1 MSFFTALQ
9 GEESCLQNL
18 DECALWLKAVLTRA
32 EIPEERIAA
41 FTDVESRYSEVESLI
56 AKMEESLAND
66 VHEPDRS
73 EKESK
78 LLKLKEDWQALKMK
92 ARKIRRS
99 PGRLGSEL
107 ESNQVVFAG
116 VLAELK
122 AWISEARDRC
132 LGTTAFSSVQELQ
145 EALRVCA
152 DVESG
157 LPEKKT
163 RLEDAILKGR
173 EPITEVEDENVG
185 SKDGVEAQLED
196 VKSQWYN
203 LQEDLRM
210 RESLLEGSLK
220 QIQALESDFAKIQS
234 VSKEVE
240 TKLHNL
246 TTVGGFHTVESELE
260 SVLGLVNDLK
270 ACEAEIISIEKSNQA
285 VDASCQALKD
295 GLGNRVSELK
305 EKLAHVK
312 QEITSRIQE
321 DQEILNHR
329 NDLATELLQSQEL
342 ISKVEMIAG
351 EELKFE
357 QLPLSEEGVVQATEA
372 MDSVDSALA
381 SLDIKSG
388 KLFSRLKP
396 SEQKVLQVEINELKS
411 HWIGVIENLERRFAT
426 RAAFDQNLKA
436 TKQWIEKANEEI
448 TRLQIPSDD
457 LSALEDH
464 LARLKNIHDECRSPE
479 NVVNVLLTNVEKI
492 VQGAS
497 DTEKGIFE
505 LQLAELKS
513 SFEDVAERSRVEIDK
528 VEAELNGYRHFLAEY
543 QELKSWIE
551 NEKRLQETYPVG
563 EDSSLE
569 IKLEE
574 LRSKKRNIDSKE
586 EKIKELSEIAARITN
601 FDIFGKEN
609 AQTQLLD
616 LQTLYMELKNKAAD
630 QVESIQVENDRMKEF
645 QAELQHCKDIV
656 QDLESIVSAESPSF
670 NEVDQLEGYV
680 QELKVKFQY
689 ALAQKTAIFQLGEKK
704 DELPLA
710 SEAAENYAEV
720 VNKWKSLLAG
730 FSEKIAETERRIA
743 EEQKLNDSF
752 EEVSS
757 WVENVEKEME
767 ISLASVEAQEVEEVV
782 GQAEK
787 LRTLNTEC
795 VSYGQ
800 LVGSLRSKVEDSAN
814 QPSEGHAGR
823 LSSLKAS
830 VEAMHK
836 RLAAKLGD
844 VEHCVNDV
852 NDVKER
858 ISSCKEWLLQK
869 KELIVANEEN
879 IRPGKVEDLE
889 EKLVAFQNWNQEVET
904 VLHDIMQAKEIVGQ
918 GVGKV
923 SSALEE
929 SLSKELNSLCDT
941 LTGLQ
946 EDSAAK
952 VVELEDCL
960 DGVREIEEQV
970 ARYETMLHEAGN
982 VVQGSN
988 EKPVRLEALTAN
1000 LEKLRDLQKDL
1011 TEKEKEFQSFLKTKG
1026 DLVTQS
1032 GNQERLAK
1040 AKEDFDNLIKE
1051 IPRVLSETEVKVSNY
1066 EQCKKELEESW
1077 EWLTNA
1083 KSFVDSNLTY
1093 SLDDSSA
1100 EDHLRKLKNLQP
1112 ELESFGAKLS
1122 VIAEKGEN
1130 VAVIE
1135 GEGENKLQE
1144 KIDCGR
1150 SNLATL
1156 CDEVRVKE
1164 AHLVTFL
1171 RAKEN
1176 YNACATQC
1184 KQSLTE
1190 LRRSVEEECK
1200 CSAIAEKSNAQ
1211 LDLHRKQQ
1219 EKCQEIEEQIR
1230 SLEAAGSQVSS
1241 ACENQR
1247 DPLREKLI
1255 KIKSEL
1261 QALNTEAVIKQEQL
1275 VAWMAE
1281 IGNIHE
1287 EVKDSVSR
1295 VKTIH
1300 ESFQSCKLNAGDIR
1314 VANDALGQLKQ
1325 TASELDVEQENV
1337 QNIVEKAEMVLEKL
1351 EPGEKQELEESVSA
1365 LQRAFNDAEEE
1376 SKERVR
1382 QAEEHI
1388 NNIIEFDK
1396 QSAHCESLLTIYQAA
1411 APVDL
1416 SCTVETL
1423 EDQMAKLKRLYG
1435 DMESRESHMIALQE
1449 KEAKLSRDENS
1460 QSGHTTPD
1468 VKAGKLQGDWGK
1480 LKASVGE
1487 KLHEL
1492 ERLAE
1497 MKKDFEDDYG
1507 TCLESV
1513 QELETALHVTEGDGG
1528 PVDARLKRMQ
1538 ELCSKIKSYRNK
1550 LDLLTDRC
1558 NELPNVAYEQTD
1570 LDPKRKLDTVVG
1582 KWEEVKEDAL
1592 GKLNELEKEKTETQ
1606 NIDTEISKLCS
1617 WVQDTCVPFVHKDIP
1632 LVIQKDMLEKAVMDN
1647 NGFLSILDTK
1657 FASLGELLSKTRN
1670 IRGGEQQQEKL
1681 IESLRDLERNL
1692 KDAKAKLVSNS
1703 VEIKNRL
1710 QQHGKLVSDLHRVRD
1725 LLLELKRGK
1734 ILVSAGL
1741 EGDNWIEE
1749 SISSRRIDLAKLE
1762 SCDVL
1767 LSSVPEKIAIAKAG
1781 RVDADESAIEQDYY
1795 ALTADV
1801 QAMKERLTDETAQLE
1816 KMRQFDNDCVE
1827 LLAFYEGLSGQIRAV
1842 DLGAIA
1848 ETSSLT
1854 HTEEEL
1860 AKCRLARQE
1869 LSQTDGNFKSL
1880 VETGPDVL
1888 NFATYDKRHKL
1899 EERCNELK
1907 ESRTSLQDLIN
1918 DQVEALRKLVAEQ
1931 QTLEGWLKKAGIL
1944 IQDAKALLLANE
1956 ASAILDDARMSERIQ
1971 ALSVLNTK
1979 LEEYLAYSESLQ
1991 GSGKTAEVA
2000 RMKAEISQLCKQ
2012 LTASANDFQEFKSQ
2026 WNTFETEAAEATTL
2040 FARCAADHPA
2050 PASLQE
2056 AQERLINVK
2065 VNSFCLLRVI
2075 FNRLSFSRNHT
2086 IGLTNRNER

>member
-9 GEESCLQNL
+9 GEECCLQNL

-41 FTDVESRYSEVESLI
+41 FTEVESRYSEVESLI

-66 VHEPDRS
+66 MNEPDRS
-73 EKESK
+73 ERESK
-78 LLKLKEDWQALKMK
+78 LLQLKEDWQGLKMK
-92 ARKIRRS
+92 AREKRRR

-122 AWISEARDRC
+122 TWISEARDRC
-132 LGTTAFSSVQELQ
+132 LGMTAFSTVQELQ

-152 DVESG
+152 DVRSG

-173 EPITEVEDENVG
+173 ELITEVEDEN
-185 SKDGVEAQLED
+185 VEAQLED
-196 VKSQWYN
+196 VKSQWDN

-210 RESLLEGSLK
+210 REGLLEGALK
-220 QIQALESDFAKIQS
+220 QIQALECDFAKMQS
-234 VSKEVE
+234 VVEEVE
-240 TKLHNL
+240 TKLQNL

-260 SVLGLVNDLK
+260 SLLGLVNDLK

-295 GLGNRVSELK
+295 GFGHRVSESK

-329 NDLATELLQSQEL
+329 NDLATELLQCQEL
-342 ISKVEMIAG
+342 ISKVEMFAG
-351 EELKFE
+351 EELKLE
-357 QLPLSEEGVVQATEA
+357 QLPLLEEGVVQATEA
-372 MDSVDSALA
+372 VDSVDSALA
-381 SLDIKSG
+381 SLDIKG
-388 KLFSRLKP
+388 EKLFSRLKP

-411 HWIGVIENLERRFAT
+411 HWSGVKENLERRFAT

-448 TRLQIPSDD
+448 TRSQIPSDD

-464 LARLKNIHDECRSPE
+464 LARLKNIHEECSSPE
-479 NVVNVLLTNVEKI
+479 NVVSVFLTNGKKI
-492 VQGAS
+492 VQDES

-505 LQLAELKS
+505 LQLTELKS
-513 SFEDVAERSRVEIDK
+513 SFEDVTERSRVEIDR
-528 VEAELNGYRHFLAEY
+528 VEAELNEYRHFLAEY
-543 QELKSWIE
+543 QELTSWIE
-551 NEKRLQETYPVG
+551 NEKRLQETYPLG

-609 AQTQLLD
+609 AQTQLLA

-656 QDLESIVSAESPSF
+656 QDLESVVSAESPSF
-670 NEVDQLEGYV
+670 NEVGQLEGYV
-680 QELKVKFQY
+680 QELKVKFQD
-689 ALAQKTAIFQLGEKK
+689 ALGQKTAIFQLGEKK

-710 SEAAENYAEV
+710 SEAAENYDEV

-767 ISLASVEAQEVEEVV
+767 ISLASVEAQEVEEIV
-782 GQAEK
+782 GQVEK

-800 LVGSLRSKVEDSAN
+800 LVESLRSSEVEDSGN
-814 QPSEGHAGR
+814 QPSEGHVGR
-823 LSSLKAS
+823 FSSLKAS

-852 NDVKER
+852 SDVKER

-869 KELIVANEEN
+869 KELIVANEES

-889 EKLVAFQNWNQEVET
+889 EKLVEFQNWNQEVET

-923 SSALEE
+923 SGALEE

-946 EDSAAK
+946 EGSAAK
-952 VVELEDCL
+952 VVELEHCL

-970 ARYETMLHEAGN
+970 ARYDTLLHEAGN

-1000 LEKLRDLQKDL
+1000 LEKLRDLQKEL
-1011 TEKEKEFQSFLKTKG
+1011 AEKEKEFQSFLKTKEE
-1026 DLVTQS
+1026 LVTQS

-1040 AKEDFDNLIKE
+1040 AKEEFDSLIKE
-1051 IPRVLSETEVKVSNY
+1051 IPRVLSETEVKVSDY
-1066 EQCKKELEESW
+1066 EQCKKELDESL

-1083 KSFVDSNLTY
+1083 KSFVDSTVTY

-1112 ELESFGAKLS
+1112 ELESFDAKLS
-1122 VIAEKGEN
+1122 IIAEKGEN

-1135 GEGENKLQE
+1135 GECESKLQE
-1144 KIDCGR
+1144 KLDCER

-1171 RAKEN
+1171 RAKDN

-1190 LRRSVEEECK
+1190 LRRSVEEECT

-1247 DPLREKLI
+1247 EPLREKLI
-1255 KIKSEL
+1255 KIKNEL
-1261 QALNTEAVIKQEQL
+1261 QALNTEALIKQEQL

-1300 ESFQSCKLNAGDIR
+1300 ESLQSCELKASDIR

-1325 TASELDVEQENV
+1325 TASELDAEKENV
-1337 QNIVEKAEMVLEKL
+1337 QNIVEKAEMVLGKL
-1351 EPGEKQELEESVSA
+1351 EPGEKEELEESVRA

-1423 EDQMAKLKRLYG
+1423 DDQMAKLKRLYG
-1435 DMESRESHMIALQE
+1435 DMESRESHMTALQE

-1460 QSGHTTPD
+1460 QSGPTTPD
-1468 VKAGKLQGDWGK
+1468 GKAGKLQGDWGK

-1497 MKKDFEDDYG
+1497 MKKDFEDDYSA
-1507 TCLESV
+1507 CLEGV

-1570 LDPKRKLDTVVG
+1570 LDPKRKLDIVVG

-1606 NIDTEISKLCS
+1606 NIDYEISKLRS
-1617 WVQDTCVPFVHKDIP
+1617 WVQDTCAPFVHKEMP
-1632 LVIQKDMLEKAVMDN
+1632 PVIQKDMLEKAVMDN
-1647 NGFLSILDTK
+1647 NGFLSVLDTK
-1657 FASLGELLSKTRN
+1657 FALLGELLSKTRHFK
-1670 IRGGEQQQEKL
+1670 GGVQQQEKP
-1681 IESLRDLERNL
+1681 IESIRDIERNL

-1703 VEIKNRL
+1703 VEIKSRL

-1725 LLLELKRGK
+1725 LLVELKRGK
-1734 ILVSAGL
+1734 SVESAGL
-1741 EGDNWIEE
+1741 ESDNWIEE
-1749 SISSRRIDLAKLE
+1749 SISSRRIDVAKLE
-1762 SCDVL
+1762 SCDML

-1781 RVDADESAIEQDYY
+1781 HVDVDESVIEQDYY

-1801 QAMKERLTDETAQLE
+1801 QAMKERLTDETAHLE
-1816 KMRQFDNDCVE
+1816 KMRQFDNDCIE
-1827 LLAFYEGLSGQIRAV
+1827 LLAFYERLSGQIRAV

-1854 HTEEEL
+1854 YTEEEL
-1860 AKCRLARQE
+1860 AKCRLAGQE

-1880 VETGPDVL
+1880 VETGPDML
-1888 NFATYDKRHKL
+1888 NFATYDKRHNL
-1899 EERCNELK
+1899 EKRCNELK

-1918 DQVEALRKLVAEQ
+1918 DRVEALRKLVAEQ

-1944 IQDAKALLLANE
+1944 IQDAKALLLENE
-1956 ASAILDDARMSERIQ
+1956 ASVTLDDSRMSEKIQ

-2000 RMKAEISQLCKQ
+2000 RMNAEISQLCKQ
-2012 LTASANDFQEFKSQ
+2012 LAASANDLQEFKSQ
-2026 WNTFETEAAEATTL
+2026 WNAFETDAAEAATL
-2040 FARCAADHPA
+2040 FARCAADQSA

-2065 VNSFCLLRVI
+2065 VNSFCV
-2075 FNRLSFSRNHT
+2075 
-2086 IGLTNRNER
+2086 

>member
-18 DECALWLKAVLTRA
+18 DECALWLKAVLTRT

-196 VKSQWYN
+196 VKSQWDN

-210 RESLLEGSLK
+210 RENLLEGALK

-234 VSKEVE
+234 VAEEVE

-260 SVLGLVNDLK
+260 SLLGLVNDLK

-295 GLGNRVSELK
+295 GLDNRVSELK

-321 DQEILNHR
+321 DREILNHR

-357 QLPLSEEGVVQATEA
+357 RLPLSEEGVVQATEA

-411 HWIGVIENLERRFAT
+411 HWIGVKENLERRFAT

-448 TRLQIPSDD
+448 TRSQIPSDD

-492 VQGAS
+492 VQSAS

-586 EKIKELSEIAARITN
+586 EKIKELSETAARITN

-609 AQTQLLD
+609 AQTQLLA

-630 QVESIQVENDRMKEF
+630 QVESIQVENDRMKEL

-800 LVGSLRSKVEDSAN
+800 LVESLRSKVEDSAN

-952 VVELEDCL
+952 VVELEHCL

-970 ARYETMLHEAGN
+970 ARYETILHEAGN
-982 VVQGSN
+982 AVQGSN
-988 EKPVRLEALTAN
+988 EKPVHLEALTAN

-1011 TEKEKEFQSFLKTKG
+1011 TEKEKEFQSFLKTKE

-1135 GEGENKLQE
+1135 GEGESKLQE

-1150 SNLATL
+1150 SNLSTL

-1261 QALNTEAVIKQEQL
+1261 QALNTEALIKQEQL

-1460 QSGHTTPD
+1460 QSGRTTPD

-1497 MKKDFEDDYG
+1497 MKKDFEDDCG

-1513 QELETALHVTEGDGG
+1513 QELETALHVTEGDGD

-1670 IRGGEQQQEKL
+1670 IGGGEQQQEKL

-1931 QTLEGWLKKAGIL
+1931 QTLEGWLKKAGIV

-1956 ASAILDDARMSERIQ
+1956 ASATLDDARMSERIQ

-2026 WNTFETEAAEATTL
+2026 WNAFETEAAEATTL

-2086 IGLTNRNER
+2086 IGLTNRNGR

>member
-1 MSFFTALQ
+1 MSFFIALQ

-32 EIPEERIAA
+32 EISEEKIAA
-41 FTDVESRYSEVESLI
+41 FIEVESRYSEVESLI
-56 AKMEESLAND
+56 AKMEELLAKETK
-66 VHEPDRS
+66 EPGRS

-78 LLKLKEDWQALKMK
+78 LLQLKEDWQALKMK
-92 ARKIRRS
+92 A
-99 PGRLGSEL
+99 GSEL
-107 ESNQVVFAG
+107 ESKQVVFAG

-122 AWISEARDRC
+122 TWISEARDRC
-132 LGTTAFSSVQELQ
+132 LGMTAFASVQELQ

-152 DVESG
+152 DVRSG
-157 LPEKKT
+157 LTEKKT
-163 RLEDAILKGR
+163 KLEDAILKGR
-173 EPITEVEDENVG
+173 ELITEGEEENGG
-185 SKDGVEAQLED
+185 SKDGVEAQLDD
-196 VKSQWYN
+196 VKSQWDN
-203 LQEDLRM
+203 LEEDLGM
-210 RESLLEGSLK
+210 RESLLGDAFK
-220 QIQALESDFAKIQS
+220 QIQALECDFAKMQS
-234 VSKEVE
+234 AVAEVE

-260 SVLGLVNDLK
+260 SLLGHVNGLD
-270 ACEAEIISIEKSNQA
+270 ACEAEIISMEKSTQA
-285 VDASCQALKD
+285 VDASCQVLKD

-305 EKLAHVK
+305 EKLANVK

-329 NDLATELLQSQEL
+329 NDLAAELLQCHEL
-342 ISKVEMIAG
+342 ISKVEMVAG

-357 QLPLSEEGVVQATEA
+357 QLPLLEEGVMQATEA

-381 SLDIKSG
+381 SLDIKG
-388 KLFSRLKP
+388 EKLFSRLKP
-396 SEQKVLQVEINELKS
+396 SEQNVLQVEINELKS
-411 HWIGVIENLERRFAT
+411 HWSGVKENLERRFAN

-436 TKQWIEKANEEI
+436 SKQWIEKANEEI
-448 TRLQIPSDD
+448 TRSQIPSGD
-457 LSALEDH
+457 LSALGDH
-464 LARLKNIHDECRSPE
+464 LARLKNIHDECKSPE
-479 NVVNVLLTNVEKI
+479 NVVNVLFTNGKKI
-492 VQGAS
+492 VQDAS

-528 VEAELNGYRHFLAEY
+528 VEEELNGYCHFLAEY
-543 QELKSWIE
+543 QELTAWIE
-551 NEKRLQETYPVG
+551 NEKRLQETYPEG
-563 EDSSLE
+563 EDSSLDV
-569 IKLEE
+569 KLEE
-574 LRSKKRNIDSKE
+574 LRSKTRNIDSKE

-609 AQTQLLD
+609 AKTQLLA
-616 LQTLYMELKNKAAD
+616 LQTSYMELKNKVAD
-630 QVESIQVENDRMKEF
+630 QVESIQVENDRVKEF

-656 QDLESIVSAESPSF
+656 QDLENIVSSESPSY

-680 QELKVKFQY
+680 QELKVKFQD

-704 DELPLA
+704 DELPLV

-730 FSEKIAETERRIA
+730 FSEKIAEIERRIT

-782 GQAEK
+782 GQVEK

-795 VSYGQ
+795 VSYGE
-800 LVGSLRSKVEDSAN
+800 LVESLRSKVDDSAN
-814 QPSEGHAGR
+814 QPSKRHAGR
-823 LSSLKAS
+823 LSSLKTS
-830 VEAMHK
+830 VDVMHK

-869 KELIVANEEN
+869 KELIVANEES

-889 EKLVAFQNWNQEVET
+889 EKLVEFQNWNQEVET

-923 SSALEE
+923 SSALEK

-941 LTGLQ
+941 LMGLQ
-946 EDSAAK
+946 DDSAAK
-952 VVELEDCL
+952 VVELEHCL
-960 DGVREIEEQV
+960 DEVRENEEQV
-970 ARYETMLHEAGN
+970 TRYETLLHQAGK
-982 VVQGSN
+982 VVQWSK

-1000 LEKLRDLQKDL
+1000 LEKLRDLQKNL
-1011 TEKEKEFQSFLKTKG
+1011 AEKEKEFQSFLKTKEN
-1026 DLVTQS
+1026 LVIQS
-1032 GNQERLAK
+1032 GKQERLAR
-1040 AKEDFDNLIKE
+1040 AKEDFDDLIE
-1051 IPRVLSETEVKVSNY
+1051 EVPRVLSETEVKIRNY
-1066 EQCKKELEESW
+1066 DQCKNELEESL

-1083 KSFVDSNLTY
+1083 KSFVDSNVTY

-1100 EDHLRKLKNLQP
+1100 EDHLRKLKILQP
-1112 ELESFGAKLS
+1112 KLESFGAKLS
-1122 VIAEKGEN
+1122 DIAEKGEN
-1130 VAVIE
+1130 MAVIE
-1135 GEGENKLQE
+1135 GEGESKLQE
-1144 KIDCGR
+1144 KLHCGK

-1156 CDEVRVKE
+1156 RDEVRVKE

-1171 RAKEN
+1171 KAKEN

-1184 KQSLTE
+1184 KQSLIE
-1190 LRRSVEEECK
+1190 LRRSVEEEST

-1211 LDLHRKQQ
+1211 LELHRKQQ
-1219 EKCQEIEEQIR
+1219 EKCQEIEEQIQ

-1241 ACENQR
+1241 ACEDQR
-1247 DPLREKLI
+1247 EPLREKLL
-1255 KIKSEL
+1255 KIKNEL
-1261 QALNTEAVIKQEQL
+1261 QALNTEALIKQEQL
-1275 VAWMAE
+1275 IAWMAE

-1287 EVKDSVSR
+1287 EVKDNESR

-1300 ESFQSCKLNAGDIR
+1300 ESLQTCNLKAGDIR

-1325 TASELDVEQENV
+1325 TASELDVEKENV

-1351 EPGEKQELEESVSA
+1351 EPGEKQELEESVRA
-1365 LQRAFNDAEEE
+1365 LQQAFNDAEEE
-1376 SKERVR
+1376 SKEKVR

-1423 EDQMAKLKRLYG
+1423 EDQIAKLKRLYG
-1435 DMESRESHMIALQE
+1435 DMESRESHMTALQE
-1449 KEAKLSRDENS
+1449 KEAKLSGDENA
-1460 QSGHTTPD
+1460 QSGRTTPD
-1468 VKAGKLQGDWGK
+1468 RKAGKLQGDWRK

-1507 TCLESV
+1507 TCLEGV
-1513 QELETALHVTEGDGG
+1513 QELETALHVTEGDRG

-1538 ELCSKIKSYRNK
+1538 ELCSKMKSYRNK

-1558 NELPNVAYEQTD
+1558 NELPIVAYEQTD

-1592 GKLNELEKEKTETQ
+1592 GKLNELEKEKTEKQ
-1606 NIDTEISKLCS
+1606 NIDNEISKLRS
-1617 WVQDTCVPFVHKDIP
+1617 WVKDTCVPFVHKDIP
-1632 LVIQKDMLEKAVMDN
+1632 PVIQKDMLEKAVMDN

-1657 FASLGELLSKTRN
+1657 FALLGELLSKTRN
-1670 IRGGEQQQEKL
+1670 IKGGGQQQEKL
-1681 IESLRDLERNL
+1681 IESLRDIERNL

-1725 LLLELKRGK
+1725 LLAEFKRGES
-1734 ILVSAGL
+1734 LESAGL
-1741 EGDNWIEE
+1741 ESDNWIEE

-1762 SCDVL
+1762 SCVML
-1767 LSSVPEKIAIAKAG
+1767 LSSVAEKTAIAKAG
-1781 RVDADESAIEQDYY
+1781 HVDVDESSIGQDYC
-1795 ALTADV
+1795 ALTADL
-1801 QAMKERLTDETAQLE
+1801 QAIKERLTEETAQME
-1816 KMRQFDNDCVE
+1816 KIRQFDNDCVE

-1860 AKCRLARQE
+1860 AKCRLVEQE
-1869 LSQTDGNFKSL
+1869 LSQTGGNFKSL
-1880 VETGPDVL
+1880 VETGPDML
-1888 NFATYDKRHKL
+1888 HFATYDKRHNL
-1899 EERCNELK
+1899 EKRCNQLK
-1907 ESRTSLQDLIN
+1907 ESKISLQDLIN
-1918 DQVEALRKLVAEQ
+1918 GRVEALRKLVVEQ

-1944 IQDAKALLLANE
+1944 IQDANALLLENE
-1956 ASAILDDARMSERIQ
+1956 ASVTLNVSRMSERIQ

-1991 GSGKTAEVA
+1991 GSGRAAEVA
-2000 RMKAEISQLCKQ
+2000 RVNAEISQLCKQ
-2012 LTASANDFQEFKSQ
+2012 LTALANDFQEFKSH
-2026 WNTFETEAAEATTL
+2026 WNAFETEAAKTATI
-2040 FARCAADHPA
+2040 FARCDADHSA

-2056 AQERLINVK
+2056 AQKRLINVK
-2065 VNSFCLLRVI
+2065 VNSFCI
-2075 FNRLSFSRNHT
+2075 
-2086 IGLTNRNER
+2086 

>member
-9 GEESCLQNL
+9 CEESCLKNL

-32 EIPEERIAA
+32 EIPEERIAE
-41 FTDVESRYSEVESLI
+41 FTEVESRYSEVESLI

-66 VHEPDRS
+66 VNEPDRS

-78 LLKLKEDWQALKMK
+78 LLQLKEDWQALKMK
-92 ARKIRRS
+92 ARKKRRR

-122 AWISEARDRC
+122 TWISEARDRC
-132 LGTTAFSSVQELQ
+132 LGMTVFSSVQELQ

-152 DVESG
+152 DVRSG

-173 EPITEVEDENVG
+173 ELITEVEDENVG
-185 SKDGVEAQLED
+185 SKNGVEAQLED
-196 VKSQWYN
+196 VKSQWDN

-210 RESLLEGSLK
+210 RESLLEGALK
-220 QIQALESDFAKIQS
+220 QIQALESDFAKVQL
-234 VSKEVE
+234 VAEEVE

-260 SVLGLVNDLK
+260 SLLGLVNDLK
-270 ACEAEIISIEKSNQA
+270 ASEAEIISIEESNQA

-329 NDLATELLQSQEL
+329 NDLATELLQCQEL
-342 ISKVEMIAG
+342 ISKVEMFAG
-351 EELKFE
+351 EELKLE
-357 QLPLSEEGVVQATEA
+357 QLPLLEEGVVQATEA
-372 MDSVDSALA
+372 VDSVDSALA
-381 SLDIKSG
+381 SLDVKG
-388 KLFSRLKP
+388 EKLFSMLKP

-411 HWIGVIENLERRFAT
+411 HWSGVKENLERRFAT

-448 TRLQIPSDD
+448 TRSQVPSGD
-457 LSALEDH
+457 LSTLEDH

-479 NVVNVLLTNVEKI
+479 NVVNVFLTNGKKI
-492 VQGAS
+492 VQDAS

-513 SFEDVAERSRVEIDK
+513 SFEDVAERSRVEIGK

-543 QELKSWIE
+543 QELTLWIE
-551 NEKRLQETYPVG
+551 NEKRLQETFPVG

-609 AQTQLLD
+609 AQTQLLA

-645 QAELQHCKDIV
+645 KTELQHCKDIV
-656 QDLESIVSAESPSF
+656 QDLESVVSAKSPSF
-670 NEVDQLEGYV
+670 NEVGQLEGYV
-680 QELKVKFQY
+680 QELKVKFQD

-757 WVENVEKEME
+757 WMENVEKEME

-782 GQAEK
+782 GQVEK

-800 LVGSLRSKVEDSAN
+800 LVESLRSKVEDSAN

-869 KELIVANEEN
+869 KELIVASNEES

-889 EKLVAFQNWNQEVET
+889 EKLVEFQNCNQEIET

-923 SSALEE
+923 SRALEE

-946 EDSAAK
+946 EESAAK
-952 VVELEDCL
+952 VVELEHCL

-970 ARYETMLHEAGN
+970 TRYETLLHEAGN

-1000 LEKLRDLQKDL
+1000 LEKLRDLQKGL
-1011 TEKEKEFQSFLKTKG
+1011 AEKEKEFQSFLKTKE

-1040 AKEDFDNLIKE
+1040 AKEDFDSLIKE

-1066 EQCKKELEESW
+1066 GQCKKELEESL

-1083 KSFVDSNLTY
+1083 KSFVDSNVTY

-1100 EDHLRKLKNLQP
+1100 EDHLRKLKDLQP

-1135 GEGENKLQE
+1135 GEGESKLKE
-1144 KIDCGR
+1144 KLDRGR

-1164 AHLVTFL
+1164 AHLVAFL

-1190 LRRSVEEECK
+1190 LRRSVEEECT

-1247 DPLREKLI
+1247 EPLREKLI
-1255 KIKSEL
+1255 KIKNEL
-1261 QALNTEAVIKQEQL
+1261 QALNTESLIKQEQL

-1287 EVKDSVSR
+1287 EVKDSASR

-1300 ESFQSCKLNAGDIR
+1300 ESLQSCKLKASDVCI
-1314 VANDALGQLKQ
+1314 ANDALGQLKQ
-1325 TASELDVEQENV
+1325 TASELDAEKENV
-1337 QNIVEKAEMVLEKL
+1337 QNIVEKAEMVLGKL
-1351 EPGEKQELEESVSA
+1351 EPGEKEELEESVRA
-1365 LQRAFNDAEEE
+1365 LQQAFNDAEEE

-1423 EDQMAKLKRLYG
+1423 DDQMAKLKRLYG
-1435 DMESRESHMIALQE
+1435 DMESRESHMTALQE
-1449 KEAKLSRDENS
+1449 KEAKLSRNENS
-1460 QSGHTTPD
+1460 QSGPTTPD
-1468 VKAGKLQGDWGK
+1468 GKAGKLQGDWGK

-1497 MKKDFEDDYG
+1497 MKKDFEDDYS
-1507 TCLESV
+1507 TCLEGV
-1513 QELETALHVTEGDGG
+1513 RELETALHVTEGDRG

-1538 ELCSKIKSYRNK
+1538 ELCSKIKSYRDK
-1550 LDLLTDRC
+1550 LNLLADRC
-1558 NELPNVAYEQTD
+1558 NELPNVAYEETD

-1592 GKLNELEKEKTETQ
+1592 EKLNELEKEKTEKE
-1606 NIDTEISKLCS
+1606 NIDNEISKLRS
-1617 WVQDTCVPFVHKDIP
+1617 WVQDTCVPFVHKEIP
-1632 LVIQKDMLEKAVMDN
+1632 PVIQKDMLEKAVMDN

-1657 FASLGELLSKTRN
+1657 FASLGEILSKTRN
-1670 IRGGEQQQEKL
+1670 FKGGGQQEKL
-1681 IESLRDLERNL
+1681 IESIRDIERNL

-1703 VEIKNRL
+1703 VEIKSRL

-1725 LLLELKRGK
+1725 LLVELKRGK
-1734 ILVSAGL
+1734 SVESAGL
-1741 EGDNWIEE
+1741 ESDNWIEE

-1762 SCDVL
+1762 SCGVL

-1781 RVDADESAIEQDYY
+1781 HVDVDESAIEQDYY

-1801 QAMKERLTDETAQLE
+1801 RAMKERLTEETAQLE

-1827 LLAFYEGLSGQIRAV
+1827 LLAFYEGLSGQIREV
-1842 DLGAIA
+1842 NLGAIA

-1854 HTEEEL
+1854 DTEEEL
-1860 AKCRLARQE
+1860 SKCRLAGQQ

-1880 VETGPDVL
+1880 VETGPDML
-1888 NFATYDKRHKL
+1888 NFATYDKRHNL
-1899 EERCNELK
+1899 EKRCDELK

-1944 IQDAKALLLANE
+1944 IQDAKASLLENE
-1956 ASAILDDARMSERIQ
+1956 ASVTLDDARMSERIQ

-2000 RMKAEISQLCKQ
+2000 RMNAEISQLCKQ
-2012 LTASANDFQEFKSQ
+2012 LTASANDLQMFKSQ
-2026 WNTFETEAAEATTL
+2026 WNAFETEAAEAATL
-2040 FARCAADHPA
+2040 FARCAADHSA

-2056 AQERLINVK
+2056 AQQRLINVK
-2065 VNSFCLLRVI
+2065 VNSFCI
-2075 FNRLSFSRNHT
+2075 
-2086 IGLTNRNER
+2086 